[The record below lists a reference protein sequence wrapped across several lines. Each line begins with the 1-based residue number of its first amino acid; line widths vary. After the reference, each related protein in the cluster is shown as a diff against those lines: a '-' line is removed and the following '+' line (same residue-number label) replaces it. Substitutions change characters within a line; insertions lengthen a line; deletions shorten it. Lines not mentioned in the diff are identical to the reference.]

1 MTKYEALV
9 TALGAQLPLAHFS
22 ARVWQDPWVEG
33 RVLHLAAVTNILPW
47 MILAFM
53 PTLRTRPSQL
63 RNGTTDGG
71 LKNTLLQ

>member
-33 RVLHLAAVTNILPW
+33 WVLHFAAVTNIFSW

-53 PTLRTRPSQL
+53 PTLRTRPRQL
-63 RNGTTDGG
+63 RNGTTGG
-71 LKNTLLQ
+71 FNKK